1 MRIALTEKGVYS
13 SGMPATT
20 NLEWRKTNA
29 RYRQLE
35 QMYQRLRDV
44 EQELA
49 QLRNVT
55 GE

>member
-1 MRIALTEKGVYS
+1 
-13 SGMPATT
+13 MPATT
-20 NLEWRKTNA
+20 NLEWRKNNA

-35 QMYQRLRDV
+35 QIYQRLRDV